1 MDATF
6 PFHMELV
13 LQDQKLYL
21 SGNGAPQFLRHPFLA
36 DNIYSFTTF
45 PNNKPGALPCL
56 QTLSHW
62 ANFLLILFLSHSQL
76 SAATGRCLLNWNK
89 RLGPR
94 FPHYAF
100 SPSLSLMS
108 SLIIV
113 YTGKWESV
121 WLAPLNQRRHCA
133 RTSAVKD
140 DSNRGRTKEKG
151 RGCIGK
157 RDLSRET
164 SRLGC

>member
-6 PFHMELV
+6 RSHMELV
-13 LQDQKLYL
+13 LQDQKLYI
-21 SGNGAPQFLRHPFLA
+21 SGNGAPHFLRHPFLA
-36 DNIYSFTTF
+36 DNVYSFTTF

-94 FPHYAF
+94 IPRCAF
-100 SPSLSLMS
+100 APSLSLMS

-113 YTGKWESV
+113 QTGKWESI
-121 WLAPLNQRRHCA
+121 WLAPLNQRQHCA
-133 RTSAVKD
+133 RSRQSRTTLIEVEQKK
-140 DSNRGRTKEKG
+140 RGG
-151 RGCIGK
+151 GCIGK
-157 RDLSRET
+157 RDLSGET